1 MSVCPKIRYL
11 ICPKN
16 KVQPSPQL
24 IFLLCHSPVSPAS
37 LAFPFHFK
45 WHFPHLVHARCVAS
59 RDDGGGCLCRR
70 SPCRGSAA
78 AHACKCWR
86 CRVRRTVAAAPDVL
100 AGGRSAAAHSQRV
113 LDHAMPNTPK
123 HAKTHEK
130 IKNGSFLASYSP
142 PGRAMAKPAGADVAF
157 RRPSF

>member
-1 MSVCPKIRYL
+1 MPL
-11 ICPKN
+11 P
-16 KVQPSPQL
+16 PQA
-24 IFLLCHSPVSPAS
+24 V
-37 LAFPFHFK
+37 LAE
-45 WHFPHLVHARCVAS
+45 VALPPMLANA
-59 RDDGGGCLCRR
+59 G
-70 SPCRGSAA
+70 AA
-78 AHACKCWR
+78 AF
-86 CRVRRTVAAAPDVL
+86 VGLAAAPDVL

-130 IKNGSFLASYSP
+130 NGSFLASYSP